1 MSDNLKTIQMILVD
15 LNNLPI
21 RHCSILS
28 SRTLVGFSLLL
39 ALSFLSLSL
48 ILTQHAAIA
57 AADID
62 TSGDGSAAASDG
74 EEGIATDGDSSC
86 SITND
91 IAGGRLS
98 MLFEGIVGECDDNL
112 QVPNQILVDYTYTKN
127 PVKIGEKSYLTIT
140 VKDKNTGNPISN
152 ALVSLAIEPPSDSFE
167 ASTISTAIAAA
178 TTSPQK
184 VDKATQTMYTDNNGR
199 ATFTVQVGPKSG
211 VGIYD
216 TELEVRKDSYPTRF
230 EQINFHV
237 ISQPE
242 KVNTVLRINNEGVI
256 GGAGGD
262 GGAGGAG
269 GNGGAGGA
277 GGAGGDGGAGG
288 ASNPSCGFDC
298 TGDAGDGGA
307 GGDAEGG
314 NAFGGDGGAGGEA
327 LAICDG
333 TAIGG
338 AGGYGGDATNG
349 IQGIDGENGS
359 NETAEC

>member
-1 MSDNLKTIQMILVD
+1 MSDNMKTIQMILVD
-15 LNNLPI
+15 LNNLSI
-21 RHCSILS
+21 RDCSILS
-28 SRTLVGFSLLL
+28 SRTLVRFSLLL

-48 ILTQHAAIA
+48 ILAQHAAIA
-57 AADID
+57 AVDND
-62 TSGDGSAAASDG
+62 SSGDGSAVTYDG
-74 EEGIATDGDSSC
+74 EEGIATDGDSFC
-86 SITND
+86 SIIND

-98 MLFEGIVGECDDNL
+98 MLFEGIVGECDENL

-152 ALVSLAIEPPSDSFE
+152 AFVSLAIEPPSDSFE

-242 KVNTVLRINNEGVI
+242 KVNTVLKINNEGVI
-256 GGAGGD
+256 VGAGGD
-262 GGAGGAG
+262 GGAGG
-269 GNGGAGGA
+269 
-277 GGAGGDGGAGG
+277 
-288 ASNPSCGFDC
+288 
-298 TGDAGDGGA
+298 DAA
-307 GGDAEGG
+307 GG
-314 NAFGGDGGAGGEA
+314 NAFGGDGGVGGKA

-333 TAIGG
+333 TVFGG